1 MKSLVTRSLILAAA
15 ASLMLFSSSCA
26 AEPAGN
32 DARGESPSSEG
43 TSEDTNGGQSQDG
56 ADTPADDFVSEELEG
71 ALVSNFPSEVP
82 LYSGLILNSS
92 SGISEVSGE
101 PQWSVMMS
109 TSDPLETVDAAIR
122 EAYSTNGWVIGSDME
137 AHGGYM
143 LIARGGGP
151 TTSITYNDMLG
162 SDITITYGVGG

>member
-1 MKSLVTRSLILAAA
+1 MCAAA
-15 ASLMLFSSSCA
+15 ASLVLLTSSCA
-26 AEPAGN
+26 AESGGN
-32 DARGESPSSEG
+32 DALGDAPSTEETSEG
-43 TSEDTNGGQSQDG
+43 TNGGQSQDG
-56 ADTPADDFVSEELEG
+56 AVHSADDFVSEELEG

-82 LYSGLILNSS
+82 LYNGLILNSS

-122 EAYSTNGWVIGSDME
+122 EAYSTNGWAIGSDME
-137 AHGGYM
+137 AHGGYV